1 MRRTSSQITCLST
14 SRSWKVSESQAVS
27 GRTCFGPSFKR
38 RKEIS
43 KQLRRNS
50 AIIRL
55 IPRRNCAS
63 RRKISERKLRKSVS
77 RWSIA

>member
-1 MRRTSSQITCLST
+1 MRRTSSQITCPST

-27 GRTCFGPSFKR
+27 GKTCFGPRFKR

-43 KQLRRNS
+43 KPSRRNS

-63 RRKISERKLRKSVS
+63 RRKILESLIPVKSIER
-77 RWSIA
+77 